1 MSINERLKQI
11 ITIKE
16 KTQSTFALKANYS
29 KQRVNQLVKEGE
41 SLGLEVV
48 KKIIDLYPDVN
59 IVWFITG
66 DGEMMIKTVNE
77 EKKESITS
85 CQNCDILR
93 NYIKVLEAKLAEYES
108 NEGRAQRNTA

>member
-1 MSINERLKQI
+1 
-11 ITIKE
+11 
-16 KTQSTFALKANYS
+16 
-29 KQRVNQLVKEGE
+29 
-41 SLGLEVV
+41 
-48 KKIIDLYPDVN
+48 
-59 IVWFITG
+59 
-66 DGEMMIKTVNE
+66 MMIKTVNE